1 MSTEPRHLIDPH
13 VMRALSHPLR
23 ARLLDALA
31 EHGPLTATQ
40 ISDYVDESPTT
51 CSFHLRTLAKHG
63 FIEETGGGKGRSRP
77 WRYKPQGVMIEDTE
91 LDTEGRIAAN
101 HYRIEATRRVQERY
115 ETWIRD
121 RDNYPDRWQNVDV
134 RFDWEGWLT
143 RDDMKE
149 MTRRV
154 GEVIAEYTDRTRE
167 PSEDVIRAHLG
178 YNVHPI
184 QRPSERK
191 EETYP

>member
-1 MSTEPRHLIDPH
+1 
-13 VMRALSHPLR
+13 MRALSHPLR

-51 CSFHLRTLAKHG
+51 CSFHLRMLAKHG

-115 ETWIRD
+115 ETWLRD

-149 MTRRV
+149 MTQRV

-167 PSEDVIRAHLG
+167 ASEDVIRAHLG
-178 YNVHPI
+178 YNVFPI

-191 EETYP
+191 EETYPS